1 MKKWVIGGVLAIVG
15 ILAVCTGINL
25 YMVFHTASSVPI
37 IGGMD
42 LETALFLTEKS
53 RRIVWFAGGLLALL
67 VIALTAIKAAAH
79 KRRGKIPPIN

>member
-1 MKKWVIGGVLAIVG
+1 MKKWVIGGALAIVG

-25 YMVFHTASSVPI
+25 YMVFHAAPLAPI

-42 LETALFLTEKS
+42 LETALFLTERS
-53 RRIVWFAGGLLALL
+53 RRIVWFAGGLLILL

-79 KRRGKIPPIN
+79 KRRGKIPPIS